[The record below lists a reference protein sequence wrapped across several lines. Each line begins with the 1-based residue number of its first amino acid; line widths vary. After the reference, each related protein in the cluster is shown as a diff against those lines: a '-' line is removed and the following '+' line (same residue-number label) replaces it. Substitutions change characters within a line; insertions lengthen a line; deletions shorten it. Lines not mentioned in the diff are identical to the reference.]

1 MKTVAS
7 LACLFGAAIA
17 MPAAEQTRQEQIDE
31 INSTPGVLWQAAV
44 NPRFAGEP
52 VGASAVPSPPIAI
65 RAAIV
70 VRDVWGGREFARSF
84 RDQAC

>member
-44 NPRFAGEP
+44 NPRFAAEP
-52 VGASAVPSPPIAI
+52 VGASAVPS
-65 RAAIV
+65 AAH
-70 VRDVWGGREFARSF
+70 RHPRRHRCAR
-84 RDQAC
+84 CLGWTGVC